1 MILRKGRR
9 CAAAFSLRRSVVS
22 RYNLLVCRRWKCA
35 KVPASRARVISP
47 LKTKPIRTVLKWQ
60 IVATG
65 AVAAIAGIWAGGNG
79 VISAG
84 LGGLVNVS
92 AGVVYA
98 FVLGLGLGA
107 RPVPDVGASLLA
119 MFRAEAS
126 KIFVIIGGLWLVLST
141 YDDIV
146 LGAFFTAFVL
156 TVIVFSMAFFVR
168 D

>member
-1 MILRKGRR
+1 LWGG
-9 CAAAFSLRRSVVS
+9 AEN
-22 RYNLLVCRRWKCA
+22 RYNPAVCCRWKRR
-35 KVPASRARVISP
+35 KEPASRARVISP

-60 IVATG
+60 LVVTG
-65 AVAAIAGIWAGGNG
+65 AVAAIAGMWAGGHG

-107 RPVPDVGASLLA
+107 RRVPDVGTSLLA

-126 KIFVIIGGLWLVLST
+126 KILVIIGGLWLALST
-141 YDDIV
+141 YKDMV
-146 LGAFFTAFVL
+146 PAAFFTAFVI

>member
-1 MILRKGRR
+1 M
-9 CAAAFSLRRSVVS
+9 
-22 RYNLLVCRRWKCA
+22 
-35 KVPASRARVISP
+35 PASRARVISP

-60 IVATG
+60 IIATG
-65 AVAAIAGIWAGGNG
+65 AVAAIAGMRAGGDG
-79 VISAG
+79 VVSAG

-98 FVLGLGLGA
+98 FVLGLGLGTT
-107 RPVPDVGASLLA
+107 PVPDVGASLLA

-126 KIFVIIGGLWLVLST
+126 KILVIVGGLWLVLST
-141 YDDIV
+141 YKDIV
-146 LGAFFTAFVL
+146 PAAFFTAFVI